1 MWADDLLITYR
12 GLKEKARIFHKY
24 FKLYYSWSGQ
34 EMNKKKSSIF
44 FSKNTARAQKRAITD
59 LLGIKEMGHSSI
71 YLENSLVISRNH
83 SKEFWFL
90 KERVHK
96 QLES

>member
-34 EMNKKKSSIF
+34 EMNKEKSSIF

-71 YLENSLVISRNH
+71 FFGKLSCHKSKSLKRILV
-83 SKEFWFL
+83 SKG
-90 KERVHK
+90 K
-96 QLES
+96 SA

>member
-34 EMNKKKSSIF
+34 EMNKEKSSIF

-96 QLES
+96 RLES